1 MIMFTTLPV
10 FLVLLAVIASAG
22 ADAPEISSRT
32 AEVSGV
38 FGSAF
43 ANSRTG
49 DTPIRTGTTIRPE
62 SGAAV
67 DIYFGSEAGVIRL
80 TQNTMLRIE
89 RLADTNGQAGVGSR
103 YQIKTAVGVAGL
115 GSAAF
120 RLTTPPALNRGNAF
134 LAAAISQRFLSAR
147 LPDSTQRRAR
157 CNEAR

>member
-49 DTPIRTGTTIRPE
+49 DTPIRTGTTIVAGTTIRTEP
-62 SGAAV
+62 GAAV

-120 RLTTPPALNRGNAF
+120 RLTTP
-134 LAAAISQRFLSAR
+134 
-147 LPDSTQRRAR
+147 
-157 CNEAR
+157 